1 MKPIIN
7 QNHNM
12 FDEHTVLE
20 TVLMGNKELYD
31 VKKEMDDLYANYTT
45 SR

>member
-1 MKPIIN
+1 MSVLN

-20 TVLMGNKELYD
+20 TVLMGNKVCMCE
-31 VKKEMDDLYANYTT
+31 KEMDELYLDYNDKKC
-45 SR
+45 